1 VLGKGHPECAE
12 ILHNIGVV
20 CDDLGLYS
28 ESLTSFREALVIR
41 RAHVSSAYDANEMK
55 DICDTLNCIG
65 NVYRAK
71 MDRKRALHFFEESI
85 KRRAKIVSTTL
96 SDNSQVSILLSTY
109 EDVIALL
116 KVELKESTDK
126 GMIPVKIGSILIEMG
141 VLYNHRLNKP
151 SKALAYFQR
160 ALQVYKQMKDFKKI
174 GEILSHMANIHLK
187 RADSQKALQCFRD
200 ALVLQKKSLE
210 GDSLEI
216 ADTMHNIGN
225 CEAKEGE
232 VENSVNTYLESLR
245 IKKTLLP
252 AEHISTAMTEH
263 CIGLAQLQ
271 IGKLDKAL
279 GYFHSSLKSRRSL
292 LGNDHLDVSFSLH
305 K

>member
-1 VLGKGHPECAE
+1 
-12 ILHNIGVV
+12 
-20 CDDLGLYS
+20 
-28 ESLTSFREALVIR
+28 
-41 RAHVSSAYDANEMK
+41 MK

-71 MDRKRALHFFEESI
+71 MDRKHALHFFEESI

-96 SDNSQVSILLSTY
+96 ADNSQVSILLSTY

-116 KVELKESTDK
+116 KVELKESTNK

-151 SKALAYFQR
+151 SKALVYFQR

-187 RADSQKALQCFRD
+187 KADSQKALQCFRD
-200 ALVLQKKSLE
+200 ALVLQKKSFE

-216 ADTMHNIGN
+216 ADTLHNIGN
-225 CEAKEGE
+225 CEAKEGD
-232 VENSVNTYLESLR
+232 VENSVNSYLESLR

-252 AEHISTAMTEH
+252 AEHVSTAMTEH

-271 IGKLDKAL
+271 IGKHNKAL
-279 GYFHSSLKSRRSL
+279 GYFQSSLKSRRSL